1 MNIPAS
7 KTKEIIRV
15 LLIDDHPVILD
26 GYGRLLD
33 KTSGIKVVAKASNGE
48 TACELYQKHLPDVA
62 ILDLNMPGIGG
73 LETLRR
79 IRAKNPGAR
88 ILVFTMHDNPT
99 MIQRVMEAGAMG
111 YITKQSG
118 VGPMVDAVR
127 QVADGKLF
135 IDIKHIPDL
144 MNWRTNPPNDPIRT
158 LSEREFQLFQLLA
171 EGHSVMEI
179 AEILSISPKTAGVH
193 HTNIMKKLDV
203 HNTVQLVRLAIQ
215 QGIIQP

>member
-1 MNIPAS
+1 MNLPVS
-7 KTKEIIRV
+7 RTKETITV
-15 LLIDDHPVILD
+15 LLIDDHPVVLD

-33 KTSGIKVVAKASNGE
+33 KTPGIKVVAKASNGE

-79 IRAKNPGAR
+79 IRAKNPVAH
-88 ILVFTMHDNPT
+88 ILVFTMHDNAT
-99 MIQRVMEAGAMG
+99 LIQRVMEAGATG

-118 VGPMVDAVR
+118 VSQMVEAVR
-127 QVADGKLF
+127 QVANGKLF
-135 IDIKHIPDL
+135 VDLKHIPDL
-144 MNWRTNPPNDPIRT
+144 MHWSINPPNDPIRL

-171 EGHSVMEI
+171 EGYSVMEI

-193 HTNIMKKLDV
+193 HTSIMKKLGV
-203 HNTVQLVRLAIQ
+203 KNTVQLVRLAIQ

>member
-1 MNIPAS
+1 MNIPVS

-33 KTSGIKVVAKASNGE
+33 KTAGIKVVAKASNGE

-88 ILVFTMHDNPT
+88 ILVFTMHDNAT

-118 VGPMVDAVR
+118 VGQMVDAVR

-144 MNWRTNPPNDPIRT
+144 MHWRTNPPNDPIRT

-171 EGHSVMEI
+171 EGHSVVEI

>member
-1 MNIPAS
+1 MNLPAS
-7 KTKEIIRV
+7 KAKEIITV
-15 LLIDDHPVILD
+15 MLIDDHPVVLD

-33 KTSGIKVVAKASNGE
+33 NTPGIKVVAKASDGE
-48 TACELYQKHLPDVA
+48 TACDLYQKHLPDVA

-79 IRAKNPGAR
+79 IRAKNPEAR
-88 ILVFTMHDNPT
+88 ILVFTMHDNAT
-99 MIQRVMEAGAMG
+99 LILRVMEAGAMG
-111 YITKQSG
+111 YITKQSAA
-118 VGPMVDAVR
+118 VQMVDAVR
-127 QVADGKLF
+127 QVAKGSLF
-135 IDIKHIPDL
+135 VDPKHLPSL
-144 MNWRTNPPNDPIRT
+144 MRWRTNTPDDPIRS
-158 LSEREFQLFQLLA
+158 LSVREFQLFQLLA
-171 EGHSVMEI
+171 EGHSVIEI

>member
-1 MNIPAS
+1 MNVTAS
-7 KTKEIIRV
+7 TTKENIRV
-15 LLIDDHPVILD
+15 MLIDDHPVVLD

-33 KTSGIKVVAKASNGE
+33 NTPGIKVVAKAGDGE
-48 TACELYQKHLPDVA
+48 SACELYQKHQPDVA

-88 ILVFTMHDNPT
+88 ILVFTMHDNST
-99 MIQRVMEAGAMG
+99 LILRVMEAGAMG

-118 VGPMVDAVR
+118 VDQMVDAVR
-127 QVADGKLF
+127 QVAKGKLF
-135 IDIKHIPDL
+135 VDPKHLPSLIR
-144 MNWRTNPPNDPIRT
+144 WRTNDPDDPIRS

-171 EGHSVMEI
+171 EGHSVAEI

-193 HTNIMKKLDV
+193 HTNIMKKLNV
-203 HNTVQLVRLAIQ
+203 QNTVQLVRLAIQ
-215 QGIIQP
+215 QGITQA